1 MFDFGKI
8 LPEEA
13 IAFFVAKLLMSPDEF
28 TLLED
33 QAKAK
38 AFSITDLANN
48 AELLFLH
55 KSLLEALEEGL
66 GFSAWKQNIT
76 ELRENNGW
84 TDFRLKTIYQTN
96 MHQAKSIGSWHK
108 MQETKEALPYLKY
121 SAILDDRSRP
131 SHKKMHNI
139 VLPIDDPF
147 WKQFYPPNG
156 FGCRCQAYAVSEYK
170 AKKLGI
176 TPKNEKLGFADN
188 GWDNNPALANDS
200 FETLVKDKKKEVKE
214 VKKKIEEKL
223 DS

>member
-13 IAFFVAKLLMSPDEF
+13 IAFFIAKLLMSPEEF
-28 TLLED
+28 ALLED
-33 QAKAK
+33 EAKAK

-48 AELLFLH
+48 SELLFLH

-66 GFSAWKQNIT
+66 GFSAWKQNIV

-84 TDFRLKTIYQTN
+84 EEFRLKTIYQTN
-96 MHQAKSIGSWHK
+96 MHQAKAVGSWKK

-121 SAILDDRSRP
+121 SATLDSRLRP
-131 SHKKMHNI
+131 SHKKMHGI

-147 WKQFYPPNG
+147 WEQFYPPNG
-156 FGCRCQAYAVSEYK
+156 FGCRCQAYAITETK

-176 TPKNEKLGFADN
+176 TPKNEKIGFADN
-188 GWDNNPALANDS
+188 GWNNNPALSNDS
-200 FETLVKDKKKEVKE
+200 FETLVKEKKNEVEEVKR
-214 VKKKIEEKL
+214 KIEKRL
-223 DS
+223 K